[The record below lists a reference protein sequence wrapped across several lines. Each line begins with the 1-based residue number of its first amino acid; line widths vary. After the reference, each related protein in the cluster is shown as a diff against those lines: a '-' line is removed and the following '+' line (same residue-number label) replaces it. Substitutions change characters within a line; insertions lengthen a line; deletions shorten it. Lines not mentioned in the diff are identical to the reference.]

1 MSRLNDIVNGKDG
14 LTYKETAEVLK
25 TLLANY
31 FIAQLMKVKPD
42 EVTIYTLAIDNAIK
56 ALENAET
63 CETESVYNMAHEIG
77 DAYFANTSMSVIG
90 AGICGEY
97 LYIKGYDGGFPHL
110 EGYIKVDLKTKEIVK
125 EYGAF
130 DCPISI
136 RNGVYK

>member
-1 MSRLNDIVNGKDG
+1 MSRLNDIVNGEDG

-31 FIAQLMKVKPD
+31 FIARMMKIKPD

-56 ALENAET
+56 ALENAEN

-77 DAYFANTSMSVIG
+77 DAYFANTSMSVTG

-110 EGYIKVDLKTKEIVK
+110 EEYIKVDLKTKEIVK
-125 EYGAF
+125 EYGAW

-136 RNGVYK
+136 GNGVYK